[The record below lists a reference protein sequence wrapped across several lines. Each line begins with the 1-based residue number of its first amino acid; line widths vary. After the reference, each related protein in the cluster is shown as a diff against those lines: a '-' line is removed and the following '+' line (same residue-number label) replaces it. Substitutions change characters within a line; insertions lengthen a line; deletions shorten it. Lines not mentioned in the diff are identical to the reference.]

1 MIKEKLVNFIV
12 ISLAFVFIFHP
23 QSVYSQSW
31 YSCERNLK
39 KIKREAKDGENYIQE
54 IQNRQQQLESAQS
67 DLDDCKSQG
76 LYGDMGLHDLYG
88 DNCQTLYYEYQSAKS
103 EYDSA
108 VSNVQ
113 HSINSLK
120 IYMSSVETSCVD
132 PNSWI
137 QICGSIITMKN
148 KRSPTEL
155 FSMCENLMS
164 KRLCN
169 I

>member
-1 MIKEKLVNFIV
+1 MIKAKLVNFIV

-39 KIKREAKDGENYIQE
+39 NIKREAKDGENYIQE

-67 DLDDCKSQG
+67 DLDDCKFQG

-120 IYMSSVETSCVD
+120 IYMSSVEISCVD
-132 PNSWI
+132 
-137 QICGSIITMKN
+137 
-148 KRSPTEL
+148 L
-155 FSMCENLMS
+155 
-164 KRLCN
+164 RLE
-169 I
+169 